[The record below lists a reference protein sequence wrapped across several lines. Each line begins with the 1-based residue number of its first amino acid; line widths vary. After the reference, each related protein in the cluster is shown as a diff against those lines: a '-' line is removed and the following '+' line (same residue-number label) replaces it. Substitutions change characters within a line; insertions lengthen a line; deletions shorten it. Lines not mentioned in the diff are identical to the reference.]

1 MTLKWKWW
9 FALKTSW
16 PTRSIKIN
24 LQYKTFSVLYILLW
38 LWNAHFEQLNHE
50 SSHPSPSPPT
60 GGAGFLANL
69 RGHPRGLGQDGGIPG
84 GRAGQRWAAGQA
96 DGPAEGVDVESDPG
110 ERPVPFPKSP
120 RCQRSSTPPRG
131 EGHQRSH
138 LSRTGC
144 WPASQSLFFILF
156 ITVIT
161 GTALSD
167 KEQITH
173 WKGEREND
181 LGSAVCTKRLDLCSF
196 NTRFKNLN
204 TWVSPPVYRGFAF
217 WLLSSKSQEQEE
229 RWQSSFLVSGSETH
243 SRLAKM
249 RCVETPR
256 CETRK
261 RPSLLDTTDKF

>member
-1 MTLKWKWW
+1 MCFLILFNIRFNGDCFGFGFSLKWPLVELRFLALLLNLSAFLNILFQRSELTSGSCRHFRATDMTWHKWKWW

-167 KEQITH
+167 KEQIADQGH
-173 WKGEREND
+173 S
-181 LGSAVCTKRLDLCSF
+181 LKRRARKWPWLCGLHKK
-196 NTRFKNLN
+196 TR
-204 TWVSPPVYRGFAF
+204 
-217 WLLSSKSQEQEE
+217 
-229 RWQSSFLVSGSETH
+229 
-243 SRLAKM
+243 
-249 RCVETPR
+249 
-256 CETRK
+256 
-261 RPSLLDTTDKF
+261 SLLF

>member
-1 MTLKWKWW
+1 MCFLILFNIRFNGDCFGFGVSLKWPLVELRFLALLLNLSALEPFSFLKHTLPEIWTYLW
-9 FALKTSW
+9 QLPSFALKTSW
-16 PTRSIKIN
+16 HTGGIKIH

-38 LWNAHFEQLNHE
+38 LWNAHFEQLNHG

-84 GRAGQRWAAGQA
+84 GRAGERWAAGQA

-120 RCQRSSTPPRG
+120 RCQRSSTPPWG

-167 KEQITH
+167 KEQIADQGH
-173 WKGEREND
+173 S
-181 LGSAVCTKRLDLCSF
+181 LKRRARKWPWLCGLHKK
-196 NTRFKNLN
+196 TR
-204 TWVSPPVYRGFAF
+204 
-217 WLLSSKSQEQEE
+217 
-229 RWQSSFLVSGSETH
+229 
-243 SRLAKM
+243 
-249 RCVETPR
+249 
-256 CETRK
+256 
-261 RPSLLDTTDKF
+261 SLLF